1 MSWGR
6 WTIRPI
12 LLEQRTFHSRDVEEC
27 PDNAW
32 FSYFGWFLS
41 YDEVKMNEIFRSS
54 KKGVSFNRFASCFD
68 WSVFNLLSLDLC
80 NFINIERMDERPRSF
95 EKQNQIPKRSSRG
108 SDKIWFRRYQAAADL
123 VSAWALFCVIESS
136 TEAFVLKTTSSLLN
150 VSCYFQPPWN
160 KI

>member
-1 MSWGR
+1 MSRGR
-6 WTIRPI
+6 WPIRPI
-12 LLEQRTFHSRDVEEC
+12 LIEQRTFHSRDVEEC

-54 KKGVSFNRFASCFD
+54 RKGVSFNRFASCFD
-68 WSVFNLLSLDLC
+68 WSVFNLSSLDLC
-80 NFINIERMDERPRSF
+80 NFINIERMEERPRSF

-150 VSCYFQPPWN
+150 
-160 KI
+160 